1 MEGIVIFV
9 ELNNLEKSFGDLIA
23 VNNFSLKIKKG
34 ELISILGPSGC
45 GKTTTLNLI
54 GGFLQ
59 PDKGKIFLDNK
70 NITKIDSSERPT
82 ATVFQSYALFPH
94 MNVLENVTYGL
105 KIKKKSKQER
115 LKKGERILD
124 MVGLS
129 QYKNKKIGQLSGGEQ
144 QRVALARALIMNPKI
159 LLLDEPLSNLDARL
173 RIQMRKEIKDIQS
186 KLGITTLYVT
196 HDQEEAM
203 GLSDRIVVM
212 NKGNIEQIG
221 SPQKIYN
228 QPKNEFIANFIGRI
242 NKINKNNSRFYIRP
256 GYVKISTSLAAKEFK
271 GEIVQKQYRGAFVTY
286 FIKYKDSLIQADIL
300 NREDKN
306 LSIGEKVAFDF
317 FEDQNIDIKD

>member
-256 GYVKISTSLAAKEFK
+256 EYVKISTSLAAKEFK